1 MTEQATDPTREALR
15 QARRI
20 VVKVGSSSLTTAE
33 GGLDRDAL
41 VRVVDTLVDV
51 RAGGKQVVLISSG
64 AIAAGLAPLGMTS
77 RPRGLAAQQA
87 AASVGQGLLVQAYT
101 EAFGRQGLRVGQV
114 LLTVD
119 DLTRLSTYRNAAR
132 TLSTLLR
139 LQAVPVVNE
148 NDTVATHE
156 VRFGDNDRLAALVA
170 QVVHADA
177 LVLLTDVDALYTT
190 HPSEPGAEPVHHVPD
205 IDVLEVDTSR
215 VGSKVGTGGMVTK
228 LEAAQIATSAGIP
241 VLLTSAANIR
251 PALYGEQ
258 VGTWFDPVDKRRPR
272 RLLWLAHV
280 SNTRG
285 RLVIDAGAERALTQR
300 GASLLAVGVT
310 GFDGDFVAG
319 DPVDIVGPGGRPIA
333 RGLVGFSSEELP
345 AMIGKSSQELADALG
360 PQYERVLVHRDALIL
375 LHPPVGSNGATS

>member
-51 RAGGKQVVLISSG
+51 RAGGKQIVLISSG

-285 RLVIDAGAERALTQR
+285 RLVIDAGAERALTKR

-319 DPVDIVGPGGRPIA
+319 DPVDIVGPAGRPIA

>member
-1 MTEQATDPTREALR
+1 MSADPTREALR
-15 QARRI
+15 VARRI

-33 GGLDRDAL
+33 GGLDHDAL
-41 VRVVDTLVDV
+41 VRIVDTLVDV
-51 RAGGKQVVLISSG
+51 RASGKQIVLISSG
-64 AIAAGLAPLGMTS
+64 AIAAGLAPLGMTA
-77 RPRGLAAQQA
+77 RPRGLASQQA
-87 AASVGQGLLVQAYT
+87 AASVGQGLLIRAYT
-101 EAFGRQGLRVGQV
+101 EAFGQQGLRVGQV

-119 DLTRLSTYRNAAR
+119 DLTRHASYRNAAR

-156 VRFGDNDRLAALVA
+156 IRFGDNDRLAALVA

-177 LVLLTDVDALYTT
+177 LVLLTDVDALYTS
-190 HPSEPGAEPVHHVPD
+190 HPSEPDSRPIHHVPD
-205 IDVLEVDTSR
+205 VEHLEVDASR
-215 VGSKVGTGGMVTK
+215 TGTAVGTGGMVTK

-241 VLLTSAANIR
+241 VLMTSAANVR
-251 PALYGEQ
+251 PALYGET
-258 VGTWFDPVDKRRPR
+258 VGTWFDPIDKRRPR

-280 SNTRG
+280 SDTRG
-285 RLVIDAGAERALTQR
+285 RLVLDAGAVTALVER

-319 DPVDIVGPGGRPIA
+319 DPIDIAGPDGIPVA

-345 AMIGKSSQELADALG
+345 AMIGKSSQQLADVLG
-360 PQYERVLVHRDALIL
+360 PQYERVLVHRDVLIL
-375 LHPPVGSNGATS
+375 LHPPVGGR